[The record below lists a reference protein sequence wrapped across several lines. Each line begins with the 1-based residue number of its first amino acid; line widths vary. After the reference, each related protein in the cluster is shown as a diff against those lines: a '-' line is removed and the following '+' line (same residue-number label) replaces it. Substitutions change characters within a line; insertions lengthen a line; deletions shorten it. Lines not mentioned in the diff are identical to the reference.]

1 MAAVS
6 GRDLIVK
13 KNGTAIGAQ
22 RVTGYSVDG
31 SPVDITS
38 KGDSGYRTL
47 ASFFGVKSLDLNV
60 EGVWVDSVISD
71 IALGTGSLLL
81 TDITLEDGT
90 DAISGDF
97 YLATLEIS
105 GDHDGEITY
114 SATLQSSGQFT
125 AASI

>member
-13 KNGTAIGAQ
+13 KNGVAIGAQ

-38 KGDSGYRTL
+38 KQDGGYRTL
-47 ASFFGVKSLDLNV
+47 ASFFGVKSLDLSV
-60 EGVWVDSVISD
+60 EGVWVDSVLSD

-97 YLATLEIS
+97 YLATLEIT
-105 GDHDGEITY
+105 GDHDGEVTY

>member
-1 MAAVS
+1 MAAAS
-6 GRDLIVK
+6 GRDIIVK
-13 KNGTAIGAQ
+13 KNGVAIGAQ
-22 RVTGYSVDG
+22 RVTGYSIDG

-38 KGDSGYRTL
+38 KQDGGYRTL
-47 ASFFGVKSLDLNV
+47 ASFSGVKSLDLSV
-60 EGVWVDSVISD
+60 EGVWVDSVLSD

-97 YLATLEIS
+97 YLATLEIT
-105 GDHDGEITY
+105 GDHDGEVTY